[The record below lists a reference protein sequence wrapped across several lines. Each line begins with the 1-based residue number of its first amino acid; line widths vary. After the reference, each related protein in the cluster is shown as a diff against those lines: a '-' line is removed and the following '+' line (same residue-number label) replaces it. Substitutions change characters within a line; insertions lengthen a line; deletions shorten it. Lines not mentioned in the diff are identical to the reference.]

1 MVIQT
6 FTGTVIVKKALTD
19 SVLFLQ
25 LMVPETFTF
34 KAGQFASLK
43 MTSDGVT
50 KMKSY
55 SICNAPSQRG
65 ILDLCVKIID
75 GGFASEIF
83 KKIKIG
89 EEFEMRG
96 PFGHFVFDEADSS
109 VEHWFLAAGT
119 GVVPLYSM
127 LQEYVSLFPRKQFVL
142 LFGVRTKN
150 DLFFDDD
157 FKRLAKENSNFTYIP
172 VLSREK
178 WNGRSGHVQDHLPI
192 DVKNKTFY
200 ICGLKELV
208 LGAKEL
214 LVQRGVSFEK
224 IKSERYD

>member
-1 MVIQT
+1 MAIQT
-6 FTGTVIVKKALTD
+6 FKGTVIVKKALTD
-19 SVLFLQ
+19 SVFFFQ
-25 LMVPETFTF
+25 FKIPDTFTF

-55 SICNAPSQRG
+55 SICNPPSQCG
-65 ILDLCVKIID
+65 VIDLCVKIID

-83 KKIKIG
+83 KKTNVG
-89 EEFEMRG
+89 DEFEMRG
-96 PFGHFVFDEADSS
+96 PFGHFVFDESDFSD
-109 VEHWFLAAGT
+109 EHWFLGAGT

-127 LQEYVSLFPRKQFVL
+127 LGEYVSRFPQKKFGL
-142 LFGVRTKN
+142 LFGVRSKK
-150 DLFFDDD
+150 DLFFDEEL
-157 FKRLAKENSNFTYIP
+157 RLLAKENNNFTYVP

-178 WNGRSGHVQDHLPI
+178 WDGKSGHVQDHLPT
-192 DVKNKTFY
+192 DLKNKTFY

-208 LGAKEL
+208 LETKEL
-214 LVQRGVSFEK
+214 LVQRGVPFEK

>member
-6 FTGTVIVKKALTD
+6 LNGTVMSKEVLTD
-19 SVLFLQ
+19 RVLL
-25 LMVPETFTF
+25 LRLKIPETFTF
-34 KAGQFASLK
+34 KAGQFASIK

-55 SICNAPSQRG
+55 SICNPPSERA

-83 KKIKIG
+83 KKTKVG
-89 EEFEMRG
+89 DVFEMRG
-96 PFGHFVFDEADSS
+96 PFGHFVFNEDDSS
-109 VEHWFLAAGT
+109 DEHWFLGAGT

-127 LQEYVSLFPRKQFVL
+127 LKEYVSRFSQKKFVL

-150 DLFFDDD
+150 DLFFDDE
-157 FKRLAKENSNFTYIP
+157 FKKLAKENSNFRYIP

-178 WNGRSGHVQDHLPI
+178 WSGKAGHVQDHLPT

-208 LGAKEL
+208 LETKEL
-214 LVQRGVSFEK
+214 LVQRGAPFEK